1 MVRPPKMKTPG
12 GNRASSKAQSKFRP
26 NRNRRDRQAQPG
38 IPQDT
43 AAWMAF
49 VRRAAR
55 AGR

>member
-1 MVRPPKMKTPG
+1 MKTPG

-26 NRNRRDRQAQPG
+26 NRTRRRRQAQPG

-49 VRRAAR
+49 VRLAAR
-55 AGR
+55 GGK